1 VNLKYTIYLSIYRYY
16 STTLLRYY
24 ATTLLY
30 YATTLLRYYSTTLLR
45 YYVTTLLRY
54 YATTLLRYYATT
66 LLLYYFTTLLRYYA
80 TTLLRYYAEVST
92 WKYVDDTTVSEV
104 VKKGDT
110 SKSQDAVT
118 TVENWSKSDYFL
130 MQTNVKNS
138 KSTLNPRNRTSTLLQ
153 STGRTC
159 RLSKTLKF

>member
-1 VNLKYTIYLSIYRYY
+1 MINDLKIT
-16 STTLLRYY
+16 
-24 ATTLLY
+24 
-30 YATTLLRYYSTTLLR
+30 
-45 YYVTTLLRY
+45 
-54 YATTLLRYYATT
+54 
-66 LLLYYFTTLLRYYA
+66 
-80 TTLLRYYAEVST
+80 EVST

-110 SKSQDAVT
+110 SKAQDAVT
-118 TVENWSKSDYFL
+118 TVENGRIPTDYFL

-153 STGRTC
+153 STGRNC